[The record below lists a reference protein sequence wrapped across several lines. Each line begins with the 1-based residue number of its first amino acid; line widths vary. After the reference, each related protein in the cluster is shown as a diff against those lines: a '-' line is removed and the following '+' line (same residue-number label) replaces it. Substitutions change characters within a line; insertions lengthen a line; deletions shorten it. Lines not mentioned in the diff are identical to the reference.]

1 MVDIIHV
8 YERLKENYGDLEI
21 SLEDGEIVVF
31 VEGHKITAN
40 VSSAVLSRD
49 GETVLE
55 QAPSDSDELYLQIE
69 QLIDLARAGGAT
81 VFVSEKN
88 KKSLNPTYKSV
99 RKRQEIFEIILS
111 ILFLLLSLYELF
123 LYILNLNSD
132 FSTGLWVLAELVI
145 YVVIWNFVHKR
156 IFKAKWV
163 CPNCGAALPV
173 KKVGLGRVLVYT
185 AACPHCG
192 ENLETGKNV
201 EASWDKFG
209 VAKAMYSKLQWSEAD
224 ELPMHRHMDAVRRD
238 AIVLALF
245 AALCDIV
252 SIATVYFV
260 DTDAI
265 PREILVIT
273 IVFLPLLAAIAL
285 YVYYFLFAPLF
296 IAGSKPKNATDE
308 WKRKHIRF
316 PIVTLLIT
324 VLWTGV
330 PCSGWLD
337 KQQIVNPVW
346 FYGMWGAAT
355 VALCA
360 ALLLRTPKRL
370 RWLGNLTTLLLF
382 ATFIFGIVLMTD
394 LNAFLVKEEREY
406 QAEVVDTVGIIRD
419 NDKINYYVAVVLENG
434 KTVKIKTDEELC
446 REATQTR
453 TVTVCQTESY
463 LGVTSV
469 SIEDG

>member
-1 MVDIIHV
+1 MVDIIHIFD
-8 YERLKENYGDLEI
+8 RLKENYGDLEI
-21 SLEDGEIVVF
+21 SLEDGEIVVL

-40 VSSAVLSRD
+40 VSSAVLSKN

-55 QAPSDSDELYLQIE
+55 HAPSDSDELYLQIE

-81 VFVSEKN
+81 VFISEKN

-99 RKRQEIFEIILS
+99 RKRQTIFESILS
-111 ILFLLLSLYELF
+111 ILFLLLSLYEAF
-123 LYILNLNSD
+123 LYYKNSD
-132 FSTGLWVLAELVI
+132 SSTVLWLLAELVI
-145 YVVIWNFVHKR
+145 FVVICNFARKR
-156 IFKAKWV
+156 LFKAKWV
-163 CPNCGAALPV
+163 CPSCSAALPV
-173 KKVGLGRVLVYT
+173 KKIRLGRVLVYT
-185 AACPHCG
+185 EACPHCG
-192 ENLETGKNV
+192 ENLETGENV
-201 EASWDKFG
+201 EAPLDKFS
-209 VAKAMYSKLQWSEAD
+209 VVYSKLQWSEAD
-224 ELPMHRHMDAVRRD
+224 ELPMHERMDAVRRG

-252 SIATVYFV
+252 SIASVYFA

-265 PREILVIT
+265 PREILRIT
-273 IVFLPLLAAIAL
+273 VVFLPLLAAIAL

-296 IAGSKPKNATDE
+296 IACSKPKDATDE

-337 KQQIVNPVW
+337 KRQIVNPVW
-346 FYGMWGAAT
+346 FYGMWGAAA

-360 ALLLRTPKRL
+360 AIIRRTPKRL
-370 RWLGNLTTLLLF
+370 RWLGNSTTLLLF
-382 ATFIFGIVLMTD
+382 AAFIFGMVLMTD

-419 NDKINYYVAVVLENG
+419 NDKIDYYVTVLLENG

>member
-1 MVDIIHV
+1 MVDIMHV
-8 YERLKENYGDLEI
+8 YDRLKENYGDLEI
-21 SLEDGEIVVF
+21 SLEDGEIVVL

-40 VSSAVLSRD
+40 VSLAVLSKN

-55 QAPSDSDELYLQIE
+55 QAPSDSDELYIQIE
-69 QLIDLARAGGAT
+69 QLINLARAGGAT

-99 RKRQEIFEIILS
+99 RKRQKIFETILS
-111 ILFLLLSLYELF
+111 ILCLLLLLYELF
-123 LYILNLNSD
+123 FVNKNTDMSTLLWLFAAIVIL
-132 FSTGLWVLAELVI
+132 
-145 YVVIWNFVHKR
+145 VVIWNFVQKGL
-156 IFKAKWV
+156 FKAKWV

-192 ENLETGKNV
+192 ENLETGENV
-201 EASWDKFG
+201 EASWDKLG
-209 VAKAMYSKLQWSEAD
+209 VAKALYGKLQWKEED
-224 ELPMHRHMDAVRRD
+224 ELPMHRHMDAVRRG

-252 SIATVYFV
+252 SIAIVYFA

-265 PREILVIT
+265 PWEVLSIMV
-273 IVFLPLLAAIAL
+273 VFLPLLAAIAL

-296 IAGSKPKNATDE
+296 IASSKPKEATDE

-316 PIVTLLIT
+316 PIATLLIT
-324 VLWTGV
+324 VLW
-330 PCSGWLD
+330 SGMISAGAASD
-337 KQQIVNPVW
+337 GAIVNPIW
-346 FYGMWGAAT
+346 GYGMWGLG
-355 VALCA
+355 ALVLCI
-360 ALLLRTPKRL
+360 ALLRRTPKRL
-370 RWLGNLTTLLLF
+370 RWIGNSTTLLCLASIMF
-382 ATFIFGIVLMTD
+382 SIALLTD

-419 NDKINYYVAVVLENG
+419 NDKIDYYVTVLLENG